1 MQILKISKQNYK
13 INILNDYLL
22 LNFVKILMIRS
33 FIYFNLFFIFKKLD
47 NLLKI
52 KRINKYAWQFYIHIL
67 KKIQSKN
74 YIRNV

>member
-22 LNFVKILMIRS
+22 ID
-33 FIYFNLFFIFKKLD
+33 FFIFQKLD

-67 KKIQSKN
+67 KKN
-74 YIRNV
+74 